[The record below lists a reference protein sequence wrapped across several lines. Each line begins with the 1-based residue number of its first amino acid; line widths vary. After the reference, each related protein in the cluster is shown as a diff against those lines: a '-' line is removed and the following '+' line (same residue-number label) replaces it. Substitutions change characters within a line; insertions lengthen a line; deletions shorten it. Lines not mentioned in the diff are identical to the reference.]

1 MRNAILTHMGVRFVT
16 AEAAGH
22 KVNVDKDAALNFEQN
37 HAAAAAALARKLG
50 WRTEMHGGQ
59 LPSGDYAFVHVDV
72 DTKVGGLPFKQVRI
86 DARRWF
92 NKRDCCTFTSVDV
105 YIDDKV
111 HKVHDGKPRADYEI
125 RAWAWITDWLV
136 GEGMIQP
143 GSAALEARRFL
154 ASNGVPVRVAVVD
167 VSRKRDL

>member
-1 MRNAILTHMGVRFVT
+1 MRNAILTHCGDRCIVAST
-16 AEAAGH
+16 AGYKIKVDLDPSLNIMRQHMSAAS
-22 KVNVDKDAALNFEQN
+22 
-37 HAAAAAALARKLG
+37 ALARKLG
-50 WRTEMHGGQ
+50 WSDKMCGGQ
-59 LPSGDYAFVHVDV
+59 LPSGDCAFVVVDGE
-72 DTKVGGLPFKQVRI
+72 TIGGLPFKQVRI

-105 YIDDKV
+105 YIDDQV

-136 GEGMIQP
+136 GEGLIQP

-154 ASNGVPVRVAVVD
+154 SSNGVPVRVAVVD